1 MKGKGKKFIIGVVL
15 AVLGVIGLFGMFGE
29 TEDKAALLCGS
40 LVLIAAGVVL
50 AFLGKKFPDK
60 SKPASQTISVSSAPD
75 LDKQTFSFKVAGVT
89 FNNGRK
95 TRQAILRKI
104 KWGDEPFNGKVQY
117 TLKEYDF
124 EGSPAVGVYANG
136 EQIGNVPKDG
146 LTFVLSCI
154 DSISNVSAKIY
165 GGGQSESGENI
176 NFGAEITI
184 TID

>member
-1 MKGKGKKFIIGVVL
+1 MKSKGKKFVIGIVIV
-15 AVLGVIGLFGMFGE
+15 VLGVIGLFGLFGD
-29 TEDKAALLCGS
+29 TEDKAALFVGS
-40 LVLIAAGVVL
+40 LVLISTGVVL
-50 AFLGKKFPDK
+50 VFLDKKFPDK
-60 SKPASQTISVSSAPD
+60 PKSTLQAATVSSP
-75 LDKQTFSFKVAGVT
+75 LVSEKQTFTFKVAGVT

-104 KWGDEPFNGKVQY
+104 KWGDEPFNGKVRY
-117 TLKEYDF
+117 TLKEYEF

-154 DSISNVSAKIY
+154 DCISNVSAKIY
-165 GGGQSESGENI
+165 GGGQSEIGENI
-176 NFGAEITI
+176 NYGAEITI